1 MAFVLFLRGFVL
13 TAPSTPFA
21 SLFERG
27 VGDGGRCGTVSII
40 ISEVQAVIL
49 EHFSLVHD
57 RDIVSGSLLL
67 VKIRQ
72 NSRHDEKG
80 RVVSHQGLF
89 QVLPGLGR
97 ARDLRLNLSVPFRR
111 VDNCAV
117 GHGDKA
123 LCSKVIH
130 FVFETAPPAS
140 YK

>member
-1 MAFVLFLRGFVL
+1 MLA
-13 TAPSTPFA
+13 APSAPFA

-40 ISEVQAVIL
+40 ISEVHAVIL
-49 EHFSLVHD
+49 CHFSLLG
-57 RDIVSGSLLL
+57 RNIVSGGLLL

-72 NSRHDEKG
+72 DPRHDKEG
-80 RVVSHQGLF
+80 RVVPHQGLF
-89 QVLPGLGR
+89 EVLPGLGR
-97 ARDLRLNLSVPFRR
+97 ARDLGLNLSVPFRS
-111 VDNCAV
+111 VDNRAV

-140 YK
+140 NK